1 MPGHVRV
8 RVSGLVGGYIPL
20 PLMILDS
27 VWGDLLRR
35 LWNKLSQP
43 AVSNY
48 ISNLFFWEYWKQW
61 ASSTHWIDTPLTQ
74 LKLWTKEP
82 VSRAELNSLTD
93 ASQEPGIHIHSASV
107 QGTSPWPRPLELL
120 PNQWPLS
127 LILRAPPLEGRSKR
141 EGTRTLLALGGEWV
155 MLRQK

>member
-1 MPGHVRV
+1 MPGHVH
-8 RVSGLVGGYIPL
+8 GGMWL
-20 PLMILDS
+20 SWGFSLDS
-27 VWGDLLRR
+27 VWGDLPRR

-48 ISNLFFWEYWKQW
+48 ISNLFFWEYWRQW
-61 ASSTHWIDTPLTQ
+61 ASSTHWIDTPFTQ

-82 VSRAELNSLTD
+82 VSRAELNSPTD
-93 ASQEPGIHIHSASV
+93 ASQEPGIISTLPLCR
-107 QGTSPWPRPLELL
+107 GTSPWPCLLELL

-127 LILRAPPLEGRSKR
+127 LILRAPPLGGRSKR

-155 MLRQK
+155 MLKQK